1 MPYFSIKFLK
11 IANRSVFTSPRHVIL
26 LAQSSHVFTLMIYC
40 LRVLTQCNV
49 FGMDF
54 QATE

>member
-26 LAQSSHVFTLMIYC
+26 LAQSSHVFALMIYC